1 MSIKSFF
8 TTRLPAWGGGVSST
22 TVSLSPFHSH
32 TKTPDAQN
40 KRMSPKDNKPRPTL
54 KSNKVAPAPIHEG
67 NGTSIP
73 TAQWN
78 IDKKYRNNNL
88 IEQLDTTL
96 HDDAANNYRKL
107 LANPDYFNF
116 ESSGPISQVRKFQLI
131 NALGD
136 ALADVKSHLGDNKAL
151 PDEMKGA
158 EMMVLTQAV
167 ALACKGSDLS
177 LAARGLKC
185 LREVNLR
192 KNIIVPEAAL
202 PEGFT
207 NQELDC
213 AWRIAQALEKTPI
226 GFAALKR
233 IAQPMYG
240 NRQVHA
246 SVQAHDDT
254 MLHVYLRASHE
265 KHRLA
270 KNIPSHPEGIF
281 GKVQDPPA
289 SLVDKS
295 LLAVQNHLAQ
305 SYRHL
310 LNNPDGAFTASRDAN
325 EWTIGAIRNHFYS
338 DELKDAHGR
347 PTLFAKAEGRINKL
361 SKWVSRANGTNNR
374 DIDGSKPEVVGK
386 KTSTPRKITRRMRN
400 MLLPQMKKTPFNA
413 FNRQPPEQL
422 LPYVG
427 ATTPGSGFKNSE
439 EGNIAEARAIKTMID
454 NLVKGLKANMI
465 DLPEQGPANP
475 PEETVKCPANP
486 STATL
491 TDMVRLTILKQVIGD
506 TKIMPDYVNIGLT
519 DKARTE
525 VKEKIYA
532 ALEGGMD
539 GQNEDTKKRINNLI
553 NEQHTNLTPETLIEW
568 AIKMGAPPNSI
579 PDPLA
584 QLPPDQP
591 DWHAFA
597 EARKRVM
604 EPVQT
609 TPTPNLKTITKA
621 ETAEMLANNTRNH
634 ELGSKIALYSG
645 GVFGF
650 GTRGLS
656 VLISNIFSF
665 GAAQAGVDIRG
676 ERARYASIEIG
687 TAAQGNELF
696 LGTQKIVRGQVGG
709 SFGIGAV
716 APVDPETPKHLIGAS
731 ANVAIG
737 AEGLDHRGVMIRF
750 DRLKGGVPGDKENN
764 AKLARV
770 IEKLIAPKAKNHKGG
785 EYINAQGED
794 ANSKLKNLWQEW
806 PEVSVGMVGINDR
819 VGQARVSASA
829 GFGGRFGDI
838 LRLGFNRAG
847 IGVEGKF
854 KGKNTWRETGGSL
867 HVDKNTSYW
876 SAKVNVS
883 GSLASV
889 NAMVPVEGEEDV
901 DVDFSPGEFF
911 GGSVDIWKKGYS
923 VKDVLIE
930 YEGELKRSSTR
941 VKTYL
946 DAQTFV
952 NKASRNLDNWAEVKT
967 KRFYPK
973 EYGAQVPPNET
984 PEEER
989 KRIGRRNDAIAA
1001 EHKRLSQ
1008 YLQRS
1013 LDSAAPTQ
1021 SFWEFL
1027 EITEGAAAAANAAKS
1042 ISAMA
1047 EACGDTK
1054 GASDCAKYRK
1064 KLLKSESA
1072 WEPAFLVDNENTSQQ
1087 RTLLPLPFLIKSGQ
1101 IDGIIASNIKTFT

>member
-22 TVSLSPFHSH
+22 TVSLTPFHSH

-40 KRMSPKDNKPRPTL
+40 KRMSPKDNKVRPTL
-54 KSNKVAPAPIHEG
+54 KNNNKVAPPPIHQG

-78 IDKKYRNNNL
+78 IDKKYRKNNL
-88 IEQLDTTL
+88 VEQLDTTL

-107 LANPDYFNF
+107 LNNRDYFDF
-116 ESSGPISQVRKFQLI
+116 ESSGPPMRRLHLTHE
-131 NALGD
+131 LGE
-136 ALADVKSHLGDNKAL
+136 ALAEVKDHLGDNTAL
-151 PDEMKGA
+151 PKEMKGA

-167 ALACKGSDLS
+167 ALACKGGDLS

-185 LREVNLR
+185 LREVDLR
-192 KNIIVPEAAL
+192 KNILVPEAAL
-202 PEGFT
+202 PDGFT
-207 NQELDC
+207 NRELDC

-240 NRQVHA
+240 NRNVHA
-246 SVQAHDDT
+246 SVQGHDDT

-270 KNIPSHPEGIF
+270 KNIPSHPGGIF
-281 GKVQDPPA
+281 GKVQDPPT

-305 SYRHL
+305 SYRHV
-310 LNNPDGAFTASRDAN
+310 LNNPDGAFTATRDAN
-325 EWTIGAIRNHFYS
+325 EWTIGAIRNGFYS
-338 DELKDAHGR
+338 DDLKDAHGK

-361 SKWVSRANGTNNR
+361 SKWISRANGTNNR
-374 DIDGSKPEVVGK
+374 DIDGSNHEAIGK
-386 KTSTPRKITRRMRN
+386 KTSTPRKLSRRMRN
-400 MLLPQMKKTPFNA
+400 MLLPKMKKTPFNA

-427 ATTPGSGFKNSE
+427 ATTLGSGFKNSE

-454 NLVKGLKANMI
+454 NLVKGLKANGI
-465 DLPEQGPANP
+465 DLPEQSPATP

-486 STATL
+486 PAVRL

-532 ALEGGMD
+532 VLDGHKA
-539 GQNEDTKKRINNLI
+539 GQNEDTIKLIDNLI
-553 NEQHTNLTPETLIEW
+553 DKQHTNLTPETLIDW
-568 AIKMGAPPNSI
+568 AREMGCPPNYI
-579 PDPLA
+579 PDRLA
-584 QLPPDQP
+584 QLAPDQP
-591 DWHAFA
+591 DWHAFTVA
-597 EARKRVM
+597 AKRVTQ
-604 EPVQT
+604 PVQA

-621 ETAEMLANNTRNH
+621 ETAEMLGNSTKNH
-634 ELGSKIALYSG
+634 ELGSRIVLYSG

-650 GTRGLS
+650 STKGLTAM
-656 VLISNIFSF
+656 ISNIFSF
-665 GAAQAGVDIRG
+665 GALQVGADIRG
-676 ERARYASIEIG
+676 ERARYASMEIG
-687 TAAQGNELF
+687 TGAQGNELF

-709 SFGIGAV
+709 SVGSGAV
-716 APVDPETPKHLIGAS
+716 APVEPESSMHLMGGGVNA
-731 ANVAIG
+731 AIG
-737 AEGLDHRGVMIRF
+737 GEGLDHRGVMIRF
-750 DRLKGGVPGDKENN
+750 DRLKGGVPGDKGNN
-764 AKLARV
+764 EKLARV
-770 IEKLIAPKAKNHKGG
+770 IEKLIAPNAPPKGDP
-785 EYINAQGED
+785 YANAQGED
-794 ANSKLKNLWQEW
+794 ATSKLKNLWQEW

-819 VGQARVSASA
+819 VGQARASASF
-829 GFGGRFGDI
+829 GFGGRFGDA

-901 DVDFSPGEFF
+901 DVDLSPGEFF
-911 GGSVDIWKKGYS
+911 GGGVDIWKNGYS
-923 VKDVLIE
+923 VKDILIE

-941 VKTYL
+941 VKSYL
-946 DAQTFV
+946 NAQTFV
-952 NKASRNLDNWAEVKT
+952 DKVARNLDKWAEVKT

-973 EYGAQVPPNET
+973 EYGAQVPANET
-984 PEEER
+984 PAQEAER
-989 KRIGRRNDAIAA
+989 IQKRNAAIAA

-1027 EITEGAAAAANAAKS
+1027 EVTEDAAAAANAAKS

-1047 EACGDTK
+1047 EECGDKK
-1054 GASDCAKYRK
+1054 GARDCAKYRE
-1064 KLLKSESA
+1064 KLLKSETA

-1087 RTLLPLPFLIKSGQ
+1087 RTLSVSPFLIKSAQ